1 VRILLAP
8 DKFKDALDAPAVC
21 DALAA
26 GVAEAL
32 PAATIE
38 RCPMADGGEGS
49 GRILAAALGACE
61 HTARVLD
68 AIGRERAARWWFA
81 PQQDK
86 TAIVELAEAS
96 GLYLLEPRQ
105 RRAAQTTSYGTG
117 QLLAAAAA
125 AGARRALL
133 CVGGSATVDGGAGCL
148 QALGWELLDEAGRP
162 LELPMC
168 GGRLELVRSL
178 RPPPTRL
185 ELDIEVL
192 CDVSNP
198 LTGPDGAAHVFG
210 PQKGADP
217 QEIEKLA
224 RALDSWAVVLERT
237 TGQDVRTLSGAGAAG
252 GVPAALA
259 AATGARLTP
268 GIDRIADLLKLDAR
282 LAHCDLCLTGEG
294 RLDDQTFAGKVV
306 AGVTRHAAAADVPVV
321 AFVGALRTTA
331 GQDRHAAAYALGLR
345 DIVVITPDDTPLEA
359 ALAQTEPNLRAAA
372 ERYLR
377 RTFGDLG
384 V

>member
-26 GVAEAL
+26 GVAAAL
-32 PAATIE
+32 PAATVE
-38 RCPMADGGEGS
+38 RCPMGDGGEGS
-49 GRILAAALGACE
+49 GRILAAALGARE

-68 AIGRERAARWWFA
+68 PIGRERAAHWWFA
-81 PQQDK
+81 PQDK
-86 TAIVELAEAS
+86 SAIVELAEAS
-96 GLYLLEPRQ
+96 GLYLLKPHQ

-148 QALGWELLDEAGRP
+148 QAFGWELLDEAGRP
-162 LELPMC
+162 IELPMC
-168 GGRLELVRSL
+168 GGRLALVRSL
-178 RPPPTRL
+178 KPPPTRR

-198 LTGPDGAAHVFG
+198 LTGADGAAHVFG
-210 PQKGADP
+210 PQKGAAP
-217 QEIEKLA
+217 QEVEKLD
-224 RALDSWAVVLERT
+224 RALDGWAAVLERAT
-237 TGQDVRTLSGAGAAG
+237 RQDVRALSGAGAAG

-259 AATGARLTP
+259 ATTGARLTP
-268 GIDRIADLLKLDAR
+268 GIDRIADLLKLDAH
-282 LAHCDLCLTGEG
+282 LADCDLCLTGEG
-294 RLDDQTFAGKVV
+294 RLDDQTMAGKVM
-306 AGVTRHAAAADVPVV
+306 AGVARRAAV
-321 AFVGALRTTA
+321 ANVQVAVFVGALRVTA
-331 GQDRHAAAYALGLR
+331 GQDRRTVARTLGLK

-359 ALAQTEPNLRAAA
+359 ALAQTEPNLRAAV

-377 RTFGDLG
+377 RAFGDPG
-384 V
+384 M